1 MNRGREGR
9 RANAHS
15 HCDERLRL
23 LIRVASDAR
32 LPRTQTG
39 MPSCR
44 GPGGPAVDLA
54 RRQLAQQHGVCATRA
69 LWYALVASDAG
80 SLSSPPRSSSASWST
95 AACQRLMAPDD
106 LALDFLDLNPPGI
119 CEKLACELRPAHT
132 GAKRVD
138 VSRALRRQKKLCHA
152 ARAAL
157 HALRWA
163 AVVRPAAERIWR
175 WHGRARHA
183 VCRRVACGVARR
195 VRSHPRR

>member
-1 MNRGREGR
+1 M
-9 RANAHS
+9 RADAHS

-54 RRQLAQQHGVCATRA
+54 RRQLAEQHGVCATRA

-106 LALDFLDLNPPGI
+106 PALDFLDLNPPGI
-119 CEKLACELRPAHT
+119 CR
-132 GAKRVD
+132 AKS
-138 VSRALRRQKKLCHA
+138 SRASFGLRAQERSESTSVALDEGRRPFCIA

-157 HALRWA
+157 HVLRWA